1 MRRRNDLVRFICL
14 ILTGHRH
21 IGNQSDISRSLLPL
35 SGPEVVPVDWDPE
48 LQSAVGPCRS

>member
-21 IGNQSDISRSLLPL
+21 MGNQSDISRSLLPL